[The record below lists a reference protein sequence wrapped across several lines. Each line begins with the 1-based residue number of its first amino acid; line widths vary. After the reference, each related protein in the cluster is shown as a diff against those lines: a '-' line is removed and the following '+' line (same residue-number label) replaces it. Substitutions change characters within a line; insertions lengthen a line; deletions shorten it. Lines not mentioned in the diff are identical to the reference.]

1 MKPYSV
7 SVGHR
12 YPSGATVED
21 GGTNFSIF
29 SRHATAVQLLLYE
42 KPDSNKPFQ
51 IIDLDPTTNRSF
63 FFWHV
68 FLDNMTGQKNISYT
82 WKVNGPDNVDPG
94 SRFDPTIEL
103 LDPWAKAVTDALW
116 QRQYIR
122 DDGPAENSASLRA
135 MVLPQ
140 SNYDWED
147 DEPLHH
153 ASESEIIYELHVGG
167 FTHHPSAKVAH
178 PGTFSGIIEKIPY
191 LQELGVTALELL
203 PVMAF
208 DEQDLPDKG
217 RDLDLQ
223 NYWGYATH
231 SFFSPHPGYCVNPLA
246 GSHRDEF
253 RDMVKAL
260 HKAGI
265 SVILD
270 VVFNHTAEG
279 GVDGPTINFKGLM
292 NNGFYHLEDN
302 DPTQYKNYSGCGNT
316 VNCNHPLVSHFII
329 KSLEYWVEEYHV
341 DGFRFDLASILARGE
356 DGAPVYHA
364 PVLWGIEFSST
375 LIHSHLFAEAWDAGG
390 LYQVGSFPGFR
401 WAEWNGRYRDLVRQ
415 FIKGDPGLIPELAT
429 RLTGSSDLY
438 QSSGRLPINSVNFI
452 TCHDGFTLY
461 DLVSYNE
468 KHNQANGEDNRD
480 GGNDDYSR
488 NYGAEG
494 FTDDAS
500 INAFRLKQV
509 KNFMALLMLSQG
521 VPMLLAG
528 DEVMRSQ
535 QGNNN
540 TYCQNNE
547 LNWFDW
553 ALLKKNQEMFCFTKG
568 MISLRKRHPALMQ
581 RHFLDGAV
589 NDISGIQDITWHGLQ
604 LNEPQWSDASSRVL
618 AYTLSR
624 VEAEEEDLHVIFNMS
639 EKTILMEL
647 PILKQRVWYLAAD
660 TANSISQ
667 DIIEPDQQQ
676 PITEK
681 NIEVSSYSIVICES
695 RIVLKK

>member
-1 MKPYSV
+1 MNPFSV
-7 SVGHR
+7 STGHR

-21 GGTNFSIF
+21 DGTNFSLF
-29 SRHATAVQLLLYE
+29 SRHATAVQLLLYQ
-42 KPDSNKPFQ
+42 KPDSSQPFQ
-51 IIDLDPTTNRSF
+51 VIDLDPKQNRSF

-68 FLDNMTGQKNISYT
+68 FLENMSGQENISYT
-82 WKVNGPDNVDPG
+82 WKVDGPDNVDAG
-94 SRFDPTIEL
+94 NRFDPEIEL
-103 LDPWAKAVTDALW
+103 LDPWAKAVTDVLW
-116 QRQYIR
+116 QRKYIR
-122 DDGPAENSASLRA
+122 DDNSTENSTSMRA

-140 SNYDWED
+140 SHYDWEGD
-147 DEPLHH
+147 KPLHH
-153 ASESEIIYELHVGG
+153 ASENEIIYELHVAG
-167 FTHHPSAKVAH
+167 FTRHPSAKVKH

-191 LQELGVTALELL
+191 LQDLGVTALELL

-208 DEQDLPDKG
+208 DEQDLPDKA
-217 RDLDLQ
+217 RDLGLQ

-231 SFFSPHPGYCVNPLA
+231 SFYSPHPGYCTKPLA

-279 GVDGPTINFKGLM
+279 GIDGPTINFKGLM
-292 NNGFYHLEDN
+292 NNGFYHLEDD

-316 VNCNHPLVSHFII
+316 VNCNHPLVAQFII
-329 KSLEYWVEEYHV
+329 QSLEYWVKEYHV

-356 DGAPVYHA
+356 DGAPLYHA
-364 PVLWGIEFSST
+364 PVLWGIEFSNT
-375 LIHSHLFAEAWDAGG
+375 LIHSHLFAEAWDAAG
-390 LYQVGSFPGFR
+390 LYQVGSFPGYR

-415 FIKGDPGLIPELAT
+415 FIKGDPGLISELAT
-429 RLTGSSDLY
+429 RLSGSSDLY
-438 QSSGRLPINSVNFI
+438 KSSGRLPINSVNFI

-468 KHNQANGEDNRD
+468 KYNLANGEDNRD
-480 GGNDDYSR
+480 GGNDNYSR

-494 FTDDAS
+494 LTDDAS
-500 INAFRLKQV
+500 INALRLKQV

-528 DEVMRSQ
+528 DEVLRSQ

-547 LNWFDW
+547 LNWLDW
-553 ALLKKNQEMFCFTKG
+553 DLLKKNQEMFRFCKG
-568 MISLRKRHPALMQ
+568 MIHLRKRHPSLMQ
-581 RHFLDGAV
+581 RQFLSGAI
-589 NDISGIQDITWHGLQ
+589 NDISGMPDITWHGLQ
-604 LNEPQWSDASSRVL
+604 LDQPVWSDAESRVL

-624 VEAEEEDLHVIFNMS
+624 VEAEEEDLHVILNMS
-639 EKTILMEL
+639 ENAVSMQL
-647 PILKQRVWYLAAD
+647 PTLDNRSWYLTAD
-660 TANSISQ
+660 TACAISK
-667 DIIEPDQQQ
+667 DIIEPQQQ
-676 PITEK
+676 QRITET
-681 NIEVSSYSIVICES
+681 NIKVSSYSIVICES
-695 RIVLKK
+695 RGA